1 MFQLPSRD
9 AETIFQTVDTFLGKE
24 SIDIKN
30 THFSGMDGCST
41 MTSDHKGIKRHFENS
56 TPRFTYVHCKN
67 HRLALCFAHLVPQYE
82 VFEKFDSLL
91 LNLFLLMKNS
101 SVKQAIFKEV
111 QSAYGLILLKL
122 IKAAVTKRL
131 SHGKAVQRVLDRY
144 EALVAALDAIY
155 IREKEPVVLG
165 VRDELIKPNTIA
177 TMCFLAD
184 VLQLTNT
191 WQCVLQGSSLNFL
204 QVKSEVEKLL
214 GKLKAKSDDMS
225 QPGSYFE
232 KLNDFI
238 EISQRSQG
246 LDILADLIPRLMQI
260 ISFQKLLSHF

>member
-1 MFQLPSRD
+1 M
-9 AETIFQTVDTFLGKE
+9 
-24 SIDIKN
+24 
-30 THFSGMDGCST
+30 
-41 MTSDHKGIKRHFENS
+41 
-56 TPRFTYVHCKN
+56 
-67 HRLALCFAHLVPQYE
+67 
-82 VFEKFDSLL
+82 
-91 LNLFLLMKNS
+91 
-101 SVKQAIFKEV
+101 

-122 IKAAVTKRL
+122 IKAAVTRRL

-204 QVKSEVEKLL
+204 LVKSEVEKLI
-214 GKLKAKSDDMS
+214 GKLKAKSD
-225 QPGSYFE
+225 
-232 KLNDFI
+232 
-238 EISQRSQG
+238 
-246 LDILADLIPRLMQI
+246 IL
-260 ISFQKLLSHF
+260 KN